1 MKTPQVQ
8 ALFVA
13 AALAMCG
20 IARGD
25 HALLMDGNVLYN
37 VMVPDGAST
46 GGLLVRVRTTPLSF
60 EYDPRTNVII
70 SLPRHSVIKRVA
82 DYVETTRTVGREE
95 ATALVTR
102 KDWGNYLPPPRP
114 VLVAPTPAPKATPIP
129 VTAVAQATPVPLNV
143 VSESLPLEERLDKQ
157 LDMFMKEQTKLAQDA
172 ATSMVQSLVSPTQAT
187 TAKVQLL
194 EQQKMILERYYPQD
208 VETVKLAV
216 SYWNQQL
223 ERARQTGR
231 FDLENL

>member
-1 MKTPQVQ
+1 MKTTLVQ
-8 ALFVA
+8 ALFLIVCTVGGGA
-13 AALAMCG
+13 AWA
-20 IARGD
+20 D
-25 HALLMDGNVLYN
+25 HALLMDGRVLYN

-46 GGLLVRVRTTPLSF
+46 GGLLVRIRTTPMSF
-60 EYDPRTNVII
+60 EYDPRTNVVTT
-70 SLPRHSVIKRVA
+70 LPRHSVIKRVA
-82 DYVETTRTVGREE
+82 DFVETTKTVGREE

-129 VTAVAQATPVPLNV
+129 ATAVAQATPIPLNV
-143 VSESLPLEERLDKQ
+143 VPDSVPLEERLDQQ
-157 LDMFMKEQTKLAQDA
+157 LDMFMKDQTKLSQDA
-172 ATSMVQSLVSPTQAT
+172 ATSMVQGLISPVQAT

-194 EQQKMILERYYPQD
+194 EQQKMILDRYFPQNA
-208 VETVKLAV
+208 ETVKLAV
-216 SYWNQQL
+216 NYWNQQL